1 MKKRLYGVIVLAMLS
16 AVLIACDAKKQSTES
31 TESTDHT
38 ESTVAD
44 FTFEGVIFTYDGKDY
59 DISEQ
64 ANAIMDAK
72 LVGDYIIIDGHI
84 NPKNGYYGIFNTK
97 TKSFEKDLFGN
108 NLTYYNDDVNTIL
121 YAFWSEIYDYNGT
134 IIATCD
140 MSEAEF
146 IYQID
151 YINENTQIEVTI
163 SDGESERKV
172 VFDL

>member
-1 MKKRLYGVIVLAMLS
+1 M
-16 AVLIACDAKKQSTES
+16 
-31 TESTDHT
+31 
-38 ESTVAD
+38 
-44 FTFEGVIFTYDGKDY
+44 
-59 DISEQ
+59 
-64 ANAIMDAK
+64 
-72 LVGDYIIIDGHI
+72 
-84 NPKNGYYGIFNTK
+84 
-97 TKSFEKDLFGN
+97 
-108 NLTYYNDDVNTIL
+108 TYYNDDVNTIL

-134 IIATCD
+134 VIANCD